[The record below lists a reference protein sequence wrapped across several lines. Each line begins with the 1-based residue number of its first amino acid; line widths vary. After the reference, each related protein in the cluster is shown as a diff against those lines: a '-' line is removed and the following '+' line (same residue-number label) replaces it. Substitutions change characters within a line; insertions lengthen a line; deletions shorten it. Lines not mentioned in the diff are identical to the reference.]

1 MARLVVAA
9 MLVLCVTACS
19 SSKHS
24 ATTTAATSGLI
35 PGTVSVY
42 DESKD
47 HSVLISVVLTS

>member
-1 MARLVVAA
+1 